1 MSCGKVYQASEVNK
15 LFLMRFASI
24 HGEASYLGL
33 AGAGGRGRGALGV
46 VVDGSAYEDV
56 YGVSV

>member
-33 AGAGGRGRGALGV
+33 AGAGGGGGGV
-46 VVDGSAYEDV
+46 RWELWWMDLLTKMCTV
-56 YGVSV
+56 

>member
-33 AGAGGRGRGALGV
+33 AGGGGV
-46 VVDGSAYEDV
+46 RWELWWMDLLTKMCTV
-56 YGVSV
+56 